1 MDKLWFSQVHTPVTK
16 KGAFS
21 MQEILPLIPHG
32 ANKISDNLSVVNKNK
47 EWVYFHGCFPIF
59 NHSENDIKSFR
70 MISSSFINNGICKNR
85 DIIKIFNVSKSS
97 VIRNSQKFKENGSSA
112 FFANKKTRGSATI
125 LTASTIRKAE
135 DLLHNGFSCS
145 EVANKLKIKVGTLRK
160 GISDGRVKRMPR
172 LLPGTNKSERSLIDA
187 RKAEEMG
194 VACTR
199 PEERFFASLGL
210 LSLAESQFT
219 PCYDVTNA
227 GVLAA
232 LPALALNG
240 LYHDIDK
247 VFDEFTGYYSITQ
260 VLTLLGFMALCR
272 VKTVEKLGQ
281 EPPGEWGK
289 LLGLDRIPGVK
300 CLREKLTQ
308 LSKDN
313 RGAEWGEVLS
323 QRWMNDSPDLAG
335 VLYID
340 GHVRLY
346 GGKENLPKQ
355 YVSRER
361 LCLRGMMDFW
371 VNDMLGQPFFVVR
384 KDINPGMISV
394 LRDDIVPQ
402 LLKDIPNQPSEEELK
417 ANKLLHR
424 FVLVFDREG
433 YSPVFFKEMWTKH
446 RIACMTYHKYPK
458 KDWKEEEFEETSV
471 TLVSGETVKMK
482 LAERGSFIG
491 NKKDGVWVKEVRK
504 LTDSGHQTSIVSTG
518 YLINF
523 ITIAILMFAR
533 WCQENFFN
541 YMMQHFALDLLSDY
555 KKKEISDTD
564 KVISREW
571 RQLEKNKNSLNG
583 KLTRKKS
590 RFYDFTLNPMIETNT
605 KKYKEW
611 EKTKINLA
619 EEINILTEKLK
630 YTKEK
635 QEKIEKYVTIS
646 ELPKKEQFRALDS
659 SKKNLVDV
667 IKMVSYRAETAMGN
681 LIANDCGGLSQ
692 ARALLQTLFVSE
704 ADILPDNDNKIL
716 NIRFHN
722 LSTRAL
728 DLQLDKLII
737 HLNASKMKYP
747 GTNMLLHY
755 TRIGG
760 D

>member
-1 MDKLWFSQVHTPVTK
+1 
-16 KGAFS
+16 
-21 MQEILPLIPHG
+21 MQELLPLIPHG
-32 ANKISDNLSVVNKNK
+32 ANRISENLSVIHENG
-47 EWVYFHGCFPIF
+47 EWVYFHGCLPIF
-59 NHSENDIKSFR
+59 NHSENDMKSFR
-70 MISSSFINNGICKNR
+70 MISSSFINNGICKNI
-85 DIIKIFNVSKSS
+85 DIIKVFNVSKSS
-97 VIRNSQKFKENGSSA
+97 VIRSSQKFKDNGSCA
-112 FFANKKTRGSATI
+112 FFSNKKTRGSATI
-125 LTASTIRKAE
+125 LTPAIIEKAE
-135 DLLHNGFSCS
+135 DFLYYGFSCS
-145 EVANKLKIKVGTLRK
+145 EIAKKLKIKVGTLRK
-160 GISDGRVKRMPR
+160 GISDGRVKRTVR
-172 LLPGTNKSERSLIDA
+172 LLSGTNKSERSLIDS
-187 RKAEEMG
+187 KKVEEMG

-199 PEERFFASLGL
+199 PGERLLAALGL
-210 LSLAESQFT
+210 FSLAESKFT
-219 PCYDVTNA
+219 ACYDVSNA

-240 LYHDIDK
+240 LYHDVEN

-272 VKTVEKLGQ
+272 IKTVEKLGQ

-289 LLGLDRIPGVK
+289 LLGLDRMPGVK
-300 CLREKLTQ
+300 CLRDKLTE
-308 LSKDN
+308 LSKEN
-313 RGAEWGEVLS
+313 RGSEWGEVLS
-323 QRWMNDSPDLAG
+323 QKWMNDYPELAG

-346 GGKENLPKQ
+346 GGKENIPKQ

-458 KDWKEEEFEETSV
+458 EDWKEEEFKETAV
-471 TLVSGETVKMK
+471 TLVSGETVEMK

-504 LTDSGHQTSIVSTG
+504 LTNSGHQTSIVSTG
-518 YLINF
+518 YMINL
-523 ITIAILMFAR
+523 ITIAVLMFAR

-541 YMMQHFALDLLSDY
+541 YMMQHFAIDSLIDY
-555 KKKEISDTD
+555 NKKEVSDTD

-583 KLTRKKS
+583 KLTRQRS
-590 RFYDFTLNPMIETNT
+590 RFYDFTLNPMIETDT

-611 EKTKINLA
+611 EKTKIDLA

-630 YTKEK
+630 YIKEK
-635 QEKIEKYVTIS
+635 QEKIKKHVIIS
-646 ELPKKEQFRALDS
+646 ELPEKEQFKALDS

-681 LIANDCGGLSQ
+681 LIANDCGGLSG

-704 ADILPDNDNKIL
+704 ADILPDNDKKIL

-737 HLNASKMKYP
+737 HLNDSEMKYP
-747 GTNMLLHY
+747 GTHMLLRY
-755 TRIGG
+755 TRIGEN
-760 D
+760 